1 MADKFINRTRK
12 QFPLAKGKA
21 PVAPLTAEE
30 KADLKMRIL
39 LAINAKMA

>member
-1 MADKFINRTRK
+1 MANKFINQTRK
-12 QFPLAKGKA
+12 QIPFAKGKA
-21 PVAPLTAEE
+21 SVAPLTTEE

>member
-1 MADKFINRTRK
+1 MANKFINQTSK
-12 QFPLAKGKA
+12 QIPLAKGQA
-21 PVAPLTAEE
+21 SVAPLTNEE